1 MIGEPGRTNYDL
13 NFRFMGYRV
22 RVHPGFWI
30 LIAVISF
37 RPGMKPLDLLI
48 FTAAAFTSIL
58 IHELGHAFAYKRY
71 RINSHIV
78 LYHMGGVAVA
88 DSVEAMAGIGKH
100 SQPGKKI
107 FISFAGPILQ
117 MLFAVLVI
125 VACRAAT
132 KSDGFVSAYLP
143 ASASAD
149 PLGAIP
155 KMLKLPIAR
164 SSADDPQNSENETI
178 ENTFPESTARSEYK
192 YFLPS
197 DVDQLDGLYARIL
210 KNAQPNSFG
219 RITVRELIDSVR
231 IEHPALAHFVYSF
244 VMISLFWGVLNLLPI
259 YPLDGGQIS
268 RELFLLSGA
277 RDAVGKSMMFSI
289 AVAIIGAMYWFKQDV
304 TFNGLLFLMLAM
316 SNYQMLNAYKGRR
329 F

>member
-155 KMLKLPIAR
+155 EMLELP
-164 SSADDPQNSENETI
+164 
-178 ENTFPESTARSEYK
+178 
-192 YFLPS
+192 
-197 DVDQLDGLYARIL
+197 
-210 KNAQPNSFG
+210 
-219 RITVRELIDSVR
+219 
-231 IEHPALAHFVYSF
+231 
-244 VMISLFWGVLNLLPI
+244 
-259 YPLDGGQIS
+259 
-268 RELFLLSGA
+268 
-277 RDAVGKSMMFSI
+277 
-289 AVAIIGAMYWFKQDV
+289 
-304 TFNGLLFLMLAM
+304 
-316 SNYQMLNAYKGRR
+316 
-329 F
+329 